1 MLHQGKSSLLSSDK
15 KKLFMILVLLQLVV
29 LELLTVIAVTKYDGV
44 RAGKG
49 DAGDDWRKCGH
60 ISLDSDIR
68 N

>member
-1 MLHQGKSSLLSSDK
+1 
-15 KKLFMILVLLQLVV
+15 MILVLLQLVV

-49 DAGDDWRKCGH
+49 DAGDDWRKYGH